1 MADHEP
7 TDAAIFVR
15 PARDIEDFDACVELQ
30 RAVWGLADV
39 EVNSRIQ
46 LLVTARVGGL
56 IQLAETADGRAV
68 GFAYAFVGVKHGIPY
83 LHSDLLGV
91 RPEFQGRGLG
101 TRLKWAQRDEALAR
115 GITRITWTFDPLQAR
130 NADLNLRRLGAVG
143 VEFVQ
148 NLYGITTAS
157 LHHALPTDRLEVVW
171 ELESERVQR
180 LAEGGRPARTVPAPR
195 LPRINEVRWQAGWPV
210 SSRPRL
216 RLEAPKL
223 LLEIPASWDELC
235 RAAPRTSRRWHAK
248 LRSAFNSYLA
258 RGYVVDGF
266 APTQQRG
273 KRRPLYVLSRI
284 G

>member
-1 MADHEP
+1 VD
-7 TDAAIFVR
+7 
-15 PARDIEDFDACVELQ
+15 LQ
-30 RAVWGLADV
+30 RVVWGLADV
-39 EVNSRIQ
+39 EINPRIQ
-46 LLVTARVGGL
+46 MLATTREGGL
-56 IQLAETADGRAV
+56 VQLAETAAGRAL
-68 GFAYAFVGVKHGIPY
+68 GFTYAFVGVSKGVPH

-91 RPEFQGRGLG
+91 RPEYRGRGLG
-101 TRLKWAQRDEALAR
+101 ARLKWAQRDEALAR

-130 NADLNLRRLGAVG
+130 NADLNLRHLGAVG

-148 NLYGITTAS
+148 NLYGITTS
-157 LHHALPTDRLEVVW
+157 TQHHALPTDRLEVVW
-171 ELESERVQR
+171 ELEAERVQR
-180 LAEGGRPARTVPAPR
+180 LAEGGRPERTIPAPR

-216 RLEAPKL
+216 QLDAPKL

-235 RAAPRTSRRWHAK
+235 RAAPRTTRPWHAK
-248 LRSAFNSYLA
+248 LRSAFDSYLA

-266 APTQQRG
+266 APAEQRG